1 MWNPYYSTLSQ
12 ETLKYTEI
20 NLNTVTKHW
29 QQFVAY
35 NYLAENG
42 KITEGDACL
51 LVLIPVIIY

>member
-1 MWNPYYSTLSQ
+1 MWNPSYSTLSQ
-12 ETLKYTEI
+12 EILKYTEI

-29 QQFVAY
+29 QQFAAY

-42 KITEGDACL
+42 KITGGACL